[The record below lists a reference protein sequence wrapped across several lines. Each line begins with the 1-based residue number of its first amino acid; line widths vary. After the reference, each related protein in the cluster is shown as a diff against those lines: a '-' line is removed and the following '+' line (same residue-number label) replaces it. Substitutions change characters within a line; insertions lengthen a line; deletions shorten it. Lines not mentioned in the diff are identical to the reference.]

1 MIKTFTDK
9 ITQKVITYKDTS
21 LFTIETRSKYNSR
34 VVKKVFQSSD
44 IQQALDEFYDLVVA
58 SGHYKYFYMRPLD
71 KSESETLIL
80 RMKGYSSQVAVENM
94 VLKEKRPKGKMST
107 VSIANLTNCPASLA
121 NKLSSEDFD
130 QYPVSISRWTTSKIV
145 YSLLA
150 YAMSLPQ
157 EEKLKLL
164 READKQLLIHKE
176 LSGFSI
182 EEESLIKVDLVTR
195 DDLL

>member
-1 MIKTFTDK
+1 MIKTFTDS

-21 LFTIETRSKYNSR
+21 LFTIETRSKFNSR

-44 IQQALDEFYDLVVA
+44 IQQALDEFYGMIV
-58 SGHYKYFYMRPLD
+58 SEGHYKYLFMRPLD
-71 KSESETLIL
+71 KAEKETLIL
-80 RMKGYSSQVAVENM
+80 RMKGYASRVAIENM
-94 VLKEKRPKGKMST
+94 VLKDKRPKGKMST
-107 VSIANLTNCPASLA
+107 MSIANLTNCPASLA

-176 LSGFSI
+176 LSGYSI
-182 EEESLIKVDLVTR
+182 EQESLVKVEVVTKEE
-195 DDLL
+195 LL